1 MPLRRWF
8 IAVVLAVWRL
18 PLAAQEEPRFDL
30 LEFEVVGNSVL
41 EVVAVERAVLPFL
54 GEGRSVNDV
63 EAARTALEKAYQ
75 DAGFMTVLVDVPEQR
90 VAEGVVQLRVVEGR
104 IERLRVTGSRYYD
117 QGFIRDRVDQLAP
130 GRVPDFNAMQRQ
142 LAQVNREER
151 QVQPLLRPGLAP
163 GTVEAELR
171 VNDKLPL
178 SGTVEVN
185 NRHAADTSRLRAM
198 GTVRYD
204 NLFQLD
210 HSLALTAIT
219 APLDVSSSRVIT
231 AGYTAPLEDGRSLA
245 VSLLVSDSRVEP
257 LGAAIVFGKGATLS
271 LRWLKTLPAAQS
283 LHTLSAGFD
292 IKDFRERVVADSSEL
307 STPLRYM
314 PFSLGYNGNWFGEQS
329 ATSFSSTFTAGLRG
343 WWARRIDCP
352 GNVSPV
358 DQFACKREGADGS
371 FSSWRNEVRQTWG
384 GWSLRL
390 TGLLATQPLVSS
402 EQFTIG
408 GADSVRGYYEA
419 EASGDTGL
427 LGTVEWRSG
436 NFAKLFENPDG
447 SAPLSQ
453 VNALAFLDA
462 GRVQTLQAAA
472 GQKVR
477 TTLTGAGVGLRL
489 RAAPSF
495 NAELDLAWP
504 FRSTQATPDSDLKL
518 HVRLQAQ
525 F

>member
-8 IAVVLAVWRL
+8 IAALLALGLL
-18 PLAAQEEPRFDL
+18 PLAAQQEPRFDL

-41 EVVAVERAVLPFL
+41 EVGVVERAVLPFL

-63 EAARTALEKAYQ
+63 EAARAALEKAYQ
-75 DAGFMTVLVDVPEQR
+75 DAGFLTVLVDVPEQR
-90 VAEGVVQLRVVEGR
+90 VADGVVQLRVVEGR
-104 IERLRVTGSRYYD
+104 VERLRVTGSRYYD

-142 LAQVNREER
+142 LASVNREER

-171 VNDKLPL
+171 VTDKLPL
-178 SGTVEVN
+178 SSSVELN
-185 NRHAADTSRLRAM
+185 NRHAADTSRLRAV

-219 APLDVSSSRVIT
+219 APLDVKSSRVIT

-245 VSLLVSDSRVEP
+245 LSLLLSDSEVEP
-257 LGAAIVFGKGATLS
+257 LGAATVFGKGVTLS
-271 LRWLKTLPAAQS
+271 LRWLKTLPSAQS

-292 IKDFRERVVADSSEL
+292 IKDFRERVVAGSSEL
-307 STPLRYM
+307 STPLRYL
-314 PFSLGYNGNWFGEQS
+314 PFSLGYNGTWFGDQNS
-329 ATSFSSTFTAGLRG
+329 TSFSSTFTAGLRNL
-343 WWARRIDCP
+343 WARRIDCP
-352 GNVSPV
+352 GNIGPV

-371 FSSWRNEVRQTWG
+371 FSSWRNELRQTWG

-390 TGLLATQPLVSS
+390 AGMLATQPLVSS

-419 EASGDTGL
+419 EASGDAGL
-427 LGTVEWRSG
+427 LGSVEWRSG
-436 NFAKLFENPDG
+436 NVASLLENADG
-447 SAPLSQ
+447 SQPLGQ
-453 VNALAFLDA
+453 INVLAFFDA
-462 GRVQTLQAAA
+462 GRVLTLQAAA
-472 GQKVR
+472 GQKAR
-477 TTLTGAGVGLRL
+477 TTLAGAGVGLRL
-489 RAAPSF
+489 RAAPTF
-495 NAELDLAWP
+495 NAEVDLAWP
-504 FRSTQATPDSDLKL
+504 FRSTQATPDSDVKL